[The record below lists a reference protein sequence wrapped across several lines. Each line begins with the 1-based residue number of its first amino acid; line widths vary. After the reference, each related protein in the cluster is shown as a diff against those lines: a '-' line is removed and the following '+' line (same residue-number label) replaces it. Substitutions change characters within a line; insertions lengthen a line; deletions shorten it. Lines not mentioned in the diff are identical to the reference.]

1 MVMNEL
7 IKSVRLRINDTGSIG
22 FDSDE
27 LLDYLNGGIQWIHRL
42 INKERP
48 ELLAEEE
55 DISESPAV
63 LSKKPIR
70 ILSGP
75 SDLRIRMNGSVST
88 DSILPVRIRYVPDAE
103 SVKSG
108 DEFPYYNVFRG
119 FVIEFAAI
127 RAQLRNEFDMSS
139 EAQLLAGLESQVL
152 EIIRSVQSERT
163 DIEPFYPRRIWS
175 GDYGDI

>member
-7 IKSVRLRINDTGSIG
+7 IKSVRLRINDTDSIG
-22 FDSDE
+22 FESDE

-42 INKERP
+42 INRERP

-55 DISESPAV
+55 EIIASPAV

-75 SDLRIRMNGSVST
+75 SDLRIRMNGNVST

-139 EAQLLAGLESQVL
+139 EAQLLASLESQVL
-152 EIIRSVQSERT
+152 DIIRS
-163 DIEPFYPRRIWS
+163 I
-175 GDYGDI
+175 

>member
-7 IKSVRLRINDTGSIG
+7 IKSVRLRINDTDSIG

-42 INKERP
+42 INRERP

-55 DISESPAV
+55 EIIASPAV

-75 SDLRIRMNGSVST
+75 PDLQIRMNGNVST

-108 DEFPYYNVFRG
+108 DEFPYYTVFG
-119 FVIEFAAI
+119 GLVIEFATI
-127 RAQLRNEFDMSS
+127 RAQWRNEFDMSG
-139 EAQLLAGLESQVL
+139 EAQLLASLESQVL
-152 EIIRSVQSERT
+152 DIIRSIQNERA
-163 DIEPFYPRRIWS
+163 DIAPFYPRRIWS